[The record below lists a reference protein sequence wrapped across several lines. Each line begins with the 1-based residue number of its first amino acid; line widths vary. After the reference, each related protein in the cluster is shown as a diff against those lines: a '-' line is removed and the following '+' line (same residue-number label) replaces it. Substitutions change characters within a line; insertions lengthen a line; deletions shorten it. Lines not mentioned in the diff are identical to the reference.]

1 MTQQEELEGM
11 PVEEER
17 NRFLTVTVQVPYFG
31 KKETGFKMARRIA
44 RILYVRLGENVVVWS
59 DNQPV
64 KPAEDGQ

>member
-44 RILYVRLGENVVVWS
+44 RILHVKLGRVSVYQDGELVT
-59 DNQPV
+59 
-64 KPAEDGQ
+64 PAEDGQ